1 MPAGLVTP
9 NAAAAVVNLSKYPKR
24 VRVRGVPLFNC
35 RMVSLSK
42 RRDNWCLL
50 EQTAL
55 PWAQQA
61 GERSLG
67 RSSALFLTT
76 SLTFPL
82 SILIHLGS
90 LLIHPYT
97 SLPLSMPVRFLPP
110 FIPGE
115 MELEGFEKHF
125 WRQPSPF
132 VSPMASGDNNSA
144 AAPDLL
150 ASITL
155 QDQLIPV
162 KITFVTEG

>member
-1 MPAGLVTP
+1 MS
-9 NAAAAVVNLSKYPKR
+9 AV
-24 VRVRGVPLFNC
+24 
-35 RMVSLSK
+35 
-42 RRDNWCLL
+42 LL
-50 EQTAL
+50 EETAL
-55 PWAQQA
+55 PQSRL
-61 GERSLG
+61 ERG
-67 RSSALFLTT
+67 PGQEFIPRAALFLTT

-82 SILIHLGS
+82 SIPIHLGS

-97 SLPLSMPVRFLPP
+97 SLPLSLPVRFLPP